1 VWLFQHHKCC
11 KEDMIGICKYITV
24 LSRGSDQLVEFLLS
38 ENGLIVQSCSGQCE
52 VVIWHREEELK
63 VCVSYGKWSSG

>member
-1 VWLFQHHKCC
+1 
-11 KEDMIGICKYITV
+11 MIGIWKYITV
-24 LSRGSDQLVEFLLS
+24 LAIGSDQIVELLLC